1 MQKVFHEDDTVK
13 GIILP
18 VMVNRTSVTDA
29 EDEMWAK
36 IAAYTQVP
44 NCRAQLDNLQLAEF
58 YCMRLV
64 IEKWSWAEGF
74 KFPPSMAEWEKLY
87 AEYPSERGKK
97 LKEKL
102 VAPML
107 TIRNACILFPNVD
120 FLLEPPQPEKR
131 KRQAKE
137 KKSGKQKAEESQRR
151 KEGARRKEKKKKEIT
166 G

>member
-120 FLLEPPQPEKR
+120 FLLEPPQPERR

-137 KKSGKQKAEESQRR
+137 KKAESRKPKKAKEEKKEREGRR
-151 KEGARRKEKKKKEIT
+151 KRKRK
-166 G
+166 